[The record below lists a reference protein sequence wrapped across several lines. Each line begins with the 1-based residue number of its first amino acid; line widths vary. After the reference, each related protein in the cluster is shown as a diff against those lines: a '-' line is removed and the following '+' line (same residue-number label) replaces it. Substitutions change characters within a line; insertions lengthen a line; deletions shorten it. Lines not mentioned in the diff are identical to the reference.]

1 MTSTKLKEYLY
12 TILSLENQIYTYQR
26 AEEIYIKKIRKIEE
40 DKNTVFLN
48 DKEDYKRR
56 KFHRSNQVVPAPDA
70 KPNYI
75 GEKKTRRGRKEFIYG
90 FNGLN
95 HMYRQIPERWMEG
108 ELGLL
113 YKKEHNKFRNKHV
126 LVWICACV
134 LGILLS
140 FLVSNILPLPIAVLI
155 AIFLSYKI
163 GNENQIEYTPGNEV
177 YDTFMHIYTQ
187 NYNADL
193 KVKEEMFAPQ
203 IRKLTEEYETY
214 IKQNLLNTTRVL
226 SELYDKN
233 FIHPKYQNFI
243 AISQLYDYI
252 NIGRCSELNGP
263 DGAYNLYDLEK
274 NNGLLVSEL
283 NISLF
288 KLEKYESTMYTLVDL
303 LRKNDKIISKIFTE
317 INHDSNYTLKETVNL
332 YQNQLSD
339 ISQHY
344 PL

>member
-95 HMYRQIPERWMEG
+95 DMYRQIPERWMEG

-193 KVKEEMFAPQ
+193 KLKKKCLHHRYVNSQKNTKHISNKIFLTPQ
-203 IRKLTEEYETY
+203 EHLANYMIKISYIQNIR
-214 IKQNLLNTTRVL
+214 
-226 SELYDKN
+226 
-233 FIHPKYQNFI
+233 
-243 AISQLYDYI
+243 
-252 NIGRCSELNGP
+252 
-263 DGAYNLYDLEK
+263 
-274 NNGLLVSEL
+274 
-283 NISLF
+283 ISL
-288 KLEKYESTMYTLVDL
+288 LSHNYM
-303 LRKNDKIISKIFTE
+303 II
-317 INHDSNYTLKETVNL
+317 
-332 YQNQLSD
+332 
-339 ISQHY
+339 
-344 PL
+344 